1 MMTLLYNGILLLF
14 LLLSLPKILFLR
26 TTKGKYRNVWKNK
39 NGKNFEGI
47 TRSTSPLF
55 WIHGVS
61 VGETKAVQ
69 HLASLLKDRY
79 PESQL
84 IVTTTTETGLAEGK
98 RSLPFANHHLFL
110 PFDFS
115 WIIRPIVRKLKP
127 DLVILSET
135 DYWLN
140 FLNAAKQSG
149 AHVAVVNAKLS
160 ETSFSRYQWI
170 QKLGMQKL
178 INQLFSQVDYFCT
191 QNPLYSKRLALL
203 GIPEEKMTPTG
214 NLKLDAS
221 PETLAPQ
228 DILKWQQQLKIAPN
242 DLVLVAGSTHPQ
254 EESLILQAFLILS
267 THFPTLK
274 LILVP
279 RHPERFDEVSALIT
293 TMGIPSARYS
303 KLDQMKGDEKV
314 FLIDAMGKLKAC
326 YQLATLAIV
335 CGSFVSHVGGHNIL
349 EPSAYGVPV
358 LFGPYMHTQLE
369 FLELIN
375 RYEGGIQV
383 NKDNLIETLSDLLT
397 SSEKRQK
404 LSEGGKRLTHDLQ
417 GASER
422 TLDVLEKK
430 LKLSD
435 RFTLH
440 ENQVVS

>member
-1 MMTLLYNGILLLF
+1 MINLFYTGILSLF

-26 TTKGKYRNVWKNK
+26 ATKGKYRNVWKNK
-39 NGKNFEGI
+39 NGKNFDGI
-47 TRSTSPLF
+47 TRTSSPLF

-69 HLASLLKDRY
+69 RLASLLKEEY
-79 PESQL
+79 PQSQM

-115 WIIRPIVRKLKP
+115 WIIRPIVKKLKP

-140 FLNAAKQSG
+140 FLTEAKQSG
-149 AHVAVVNAKLS
+149 AEIAVVNAKLS
-160 ETSFSRYQWI
+160 EISFSRYATL
-170 QKLGMQKL
+170 QKFGLQKL
-178 INQLFSQVDYFCT
+178 IDTLFSKIDYFCT
-191 QNPLYSKRLALL
+191 QNPLYSKRLAEL
-203 GIPEEKMTPTG
+203 GIPEEKMTATG

-221 PETLAPQ
+221 PETLSQ
-228 DILKWQQQLKIAPN
+228 DELQKWQKQLHLQPN

-254 EESLILQAFLILS
+254 EETLLLKAFSTLS
-267 THFPTLK
+267 AQFPQLK

-279 RHPERFDEVSALIT
+279 RHPERFDEVAGLIT
-293 TMGIPSARYS
+293 VPFARFS
-303 KLDQMKGDEKV
+303 KLDQMRGNEKV

-358 LFGPYMHTQLE
+358 LFGPYMHTQTE

-375 RYEGGIQV
+375 KYEGGLQV
-383 NKDNLIETLSDLLT
+383 THENLAETLSDLLT
-397 SSEKRQK
+397 SPEKRRK

-417 GASER
+417 GASAR
-422 TLDVLEKK
+422 TLDILEKK
-430 LKLSD
+430 LKLSE
-435 RFTLH
+435 RFKLQ
-440 ENQVVS
+440 ENQL

>member
-26 TTKGKYRNVWKNK
+26 ATKGKYRNVWKNK
-39 NGKNFEGI
+39 NGKNFDDI
-47 TRSTSPLF
+47 ARTSSPLF

-69 HLASLLKDRY
+69 HLASLLKERY
-79 PESQL
+79 PESQM

-115 WIIRPIVRKLKP
+115 WIIRPIVQKLKP

-140 FLNAAKQSG
+140 FLTEAKQSG
-149 AHVAVVNAKLS
+149 GLVAVVNAKLS
-160 ETSFSRYQWI
+160 EISFSRYGAL
-170 QKLGMQKL
+170 QKFGMQTL
-178 INQLFSQVDYFCT
+178 INRLFSQIDYFCT
-191 QNPLYSKRLALL
+191 QNPLYSKRLCLL
-203 GIPEEKMTPTG
+203 GIPSEKITATG

-221 PETLAPQ
+221 PETLSSEE
-228 DILKWQQQLKIAPN
+228 ILKWHAQLKIASS

-254 EESLILQAFLILS
+254 EEALILQAFLILS
-267 THFPTLK
+267 THFPSLK

-279 RHPERFDEVSALIT
+279 RHPERFDEVGALIT
-293 TMGIPSARYS
+293 TMGLPFARFS
-303 KLDQMKGDEKV
+303 KLDQMKGNEKV
-314 FLIDAMGKLKAC
+314 VLIDAMGKLKAC
-326 YQLATLAIV
+326 YQLASLAIV

-358 LFGPYMHTQLE
+358 LFGPYMHTQTE

-375 RYEGGIQV
+375 KYEGGIQV
-383 NKDNLIETLSDLLT
+383 NKENLIKTLSDLLQ
-397 SSEKRQK
+397 SSEKRKK
-404 LSEGGKRLTHDLQ
+404 LSEGGKRLTQDLQ

-422 TLDVLEKK
+422 TLDLLEKK

-435 RFTLH
+435 HFRLH
-440 ENQVVS
+440 ENQSLR